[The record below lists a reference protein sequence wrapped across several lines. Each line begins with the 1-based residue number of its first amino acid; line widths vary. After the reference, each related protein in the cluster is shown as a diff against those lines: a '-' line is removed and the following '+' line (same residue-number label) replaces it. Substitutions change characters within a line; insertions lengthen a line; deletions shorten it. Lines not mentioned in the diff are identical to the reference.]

1 MEKADIVIRGC
12 RILPMGKQASIEN
25 GALAIRGN
33 KIAFAGKNGATT
45 RIEAETEIDGRGK
58 LALPGLIN
66 CHTHAAMTLFR
77 GMAEDRPLDDW
88 LKKTIW
94 PLESRL
100 KAEDVY
106 AGSLLACLEMIKNG
120 TTCFADM
127 YFQEHMVAKAVEKSG
142 LRAVLAEG
150 IIEAGHK
157 LVGKKMLT
165 RSEDFAK
172 RFNGRAEA
180 RIGTM
185 LAPHAVY
192 SCGPDLLSKVHEK
205 ASKLGVGVHLHLAE
219 SKPTDEEFQRE
230 HGLTETELLDK
241 TGLLENHVLAAHCI
255 NLSDSDKRILSR
267 RGVNVAYVP
276 VSNMKLGIGAARIKD
291 LTDLGINVGLGTD
304 GPASNNALDMFETMK
319 TGALLQKLVYLD
331 PSVLP
336 AHEVLRMATTN
347 GATALGL
354 MKEIGSL
361 EEGKKADVVLVDLK
375 KPHLTPL
382 HDACAAMVYSA
393 RGSDVDTVIVDGK
406 ILMCN
411 RQVRTLNEEAVMER
425 AEKAAI
431 NLLA

>member
-1 MEKADIVIRGC
+1 
-12 RILPMGKQASIEN
+12 MGKQALIEN
-25 GALAIRGN
+25 GVLAIRDN
-33 KIAFAGKNGATT
+33 RIAFVGRNGATT
-45 RIEAETEIDGRGK
+45 RIAAETEIDGRGK
-58 LALPGLIN
+58 LALPGLVN

-77 GMAEDRPLDDW
+77 GMAEDRPLDVW
-88 LKKTIW
+88 LGKTIW
-94 PLESRL
+94 PLEARL

-106 AGSLLACLEMIKNG
+106 AGSMLACLEMIKNG

-127 YFQEHMVAKAVEKSG
+127 YFQEHMVAKAVEESG

-157 LVGKKMLT
+157 LIGKKMLA

-192 SCGPDLLSKVHEK
+192 TCSSDLLSKVHEK
-205 ASKLGVGVHLHLAE
+205 ASRLGVGVHLHLAE
-219 SKPTDEEFQRE
+219 SKATDAEFQKK

-255 NLSDSDKRILSR
+255 NLSGSDMRILSR

-304 GPASNNALDMFETMK
+304 GPASNNALDMYETMK
-319 TGALLQKLVYLD
+319 IGALLQKLVYLD
-331 PSVLP
+331 PSILP

-347 GATALGL
+347 GARALSL
-354 MKEIGSL
+354 EKEIGSL
-361 EEGKKADVVLVDLK
+361 EKGKKADVILVDLK

-406 ILMCN
+406 ILMCD
-411 RQVRTLNEEAVMER
+411 RQVRTLNEEAIMEK
-425 AEKAAI
+425 AEKAAMS
-431 NLLA
+431 LLA